1 MPHGP
6 GPFLLDPNTPP
17 FPSGQAQPGPG
28 QGGPSL
34 EPLIIREGTMQDFI
48 EGLRELEWYRIG
60 KETLTGGEAADVY
73 LGDFYAFAD
82 AMGLP
87 ADPLDQA
94 VTDAYWAEFERQ
106 SQQAAQTQ
114 AAGAAS
120 RIQFES
126 ERALQQEQAQ
136 SLRFGRVRDKLD
148 LAMATDQLADA
159 RRALAVSALLEAAPR
174 MVNPGQEFFPGQE
187 PGGAGQ
193 ELARLLGVGFEPQ
206 RIPTTTL
213 PLQELVDAPLA
224 VPPEMIFSELGAL
237 Q

>member
-17 FPSGQAQPGPG
+17 FPSGQAQPGPADG
-28 QGGPSL
+28 AQGGGVGTVQEFIDTIAGL
-34 EPLIIREGTMQDFI
+34 ESF
-48 EGLRELEWYRIG
+48 RIG
-60 KETLTGGEAADVY
+60 DEILTGAEAADII
-73 LGDFYAFAD
+73 LGDFYSFAI
-82 AMGLP
+82 GSNLP
-87 ADPLDQA
+87 TDPSDPQA
-94 VTDAYWAEFERQ
+94 SAAYFAEQNQLEQ
-106 SQQAAQTQ
+106 DAQTQ
-114 AAGAAS
+114 ATGAAS

-159 RRALAVSALLEAAPR
+159 RRSLAVSALLEAAPR
-174 MVNPGQEFFPGQE
+174 MVNPGQEFFPGME
-187 PGGAGQ
+187 PGGAGM
-193 ELARLLGVGFEPQ
+193 ELARLLGVGLEPQ
-206 RIPTTTL
+206 RMPTTTL
-213 PLQELVDAPLA
+213 PHQELVDAPMA